1 MKKIKTFE
9 NLNLHNKK
17 VLLRVDFNVPL
28 ESNENISTITDDWRI
43 QSSLPTINLLLE
55 KKARIIICT
64 HIGRPRGKYSKDL
77 TIEPIARHLSQLLKT
92 KVHQANDSIGT
103 DVEKLVDQLQES
115 SILILENIRFYSDE
129 DKNSPP
135 FSKKLAKPYDVFIN
149 DAFGVAHRENSST
162 VGVTQFLPSYGGL
175 LMEKEIEVLNHLTKS
190 APSPRTAIIGGAKIA
205 DKLLLL
211 KNIAKSVDNLIVGGA
226 MAQPILNFLKRISNI
241 DNTLDKQ
248 IDVLLKLLHTHNTKL
263 ILPKDF
269 LITEQISEFSKTC
282 LANTNDLLE
291 NWQIV
296 DIGPKSISQIQGII
310 DESSTIFWNGPMGI
324 FEIEKYSKGTSQ
336 IAKTLAKANNK
347 LTVLGGGS
355 TVQAVRNEELGDKF
369 SHISTGGGAFLKF
382 LEGQTLP
389 ALIPITE

>member
-190 APSPRTAIIGGAKIA
+190 APSPR
-205 DKLLLL
+205 L
-211 KNIAKSVDNLIVGGA
+211 SLI
-226 MAQPILNFLKRISNI
+226 
-241 DNTLDKQ
+241 
-248 IDVLLKLLHTHNTKL
+248 
-263 ILPKDF
+263 
-269 LITEQISEFSKTC
+269 
-282 LANTNDLLE
+282 
-291 NWQIV
+291 
-296 DIGPKSISQIQGII
+296 
-310 DESSTIFWNGPMGI
+310 
-324 FEIEKYSKGTSQ
+324 
-336 IAKTLAKANNK
+336 
-347 LTVLGGGS
+347 
-355 TVQAVRNEELGDKF
+355 
-369 SHISTGGGAFLKF
+369 HI
-382 LEGQTLP
+382 
-389 ALIPITE
+389 

>member
-1 MKKIKTFE
+1 MTKIKTFE

-28 ESNENISTITDDWRI
+28 ETNKNTITITDDWRI

-64 HIGRPRGKYSKDL
+64 HIGRPRGKYSEDL
-77 TIEPIARHLSQLLKT
+77 TIGPIAQHLSQLLKT
-92 KVHQANDSIGT
+92 KVHEANDSIGN
-103 DVEKLVDQLQES
+103 DVEILVNQLQES
-115 SILILENIRFYSDE
+115 SILILQNIRFYSDE
-129 DKNSPP
+129 DKNSPL
-135 FSKKLAKPYDVFIN
+135 FSKTLARPYDVFIN

-162 VGVTQFLPSYGGL
+162 VGVTQYLPSYGGL
-175 LMEKEIEVLNHLTKS
+175 LMKKEIEVLNHLTKS

-211 KNIAKSVDNLIVGGA
+211 NNIAKSVDNLIVGGA
-226 MAQPILNFLKRISNI
+226 MAQPIINFLEGISNI

-248 IDVLLKLLHTHNTKL
+248 IDVLLKLLHEYDTNL
-263 ILPKDF
+263 ILPNDF
-269 LITEQISEFSKTC
+269 LITDQISDFSKTR
-282 LANTNDLLE
+282 LVNTKDVPK
-291 NWQIV
+291 NWHIV

-310 DESSTIFWNGPMGI
+310 DKSYTIFWNGPMGI
-324 FEIEKYSKGTSQ
+324 FEIKKYSKGTSQ
-336 IAKTLAKANNK
+336 IAKNLAKADNK

-355 TVQAVRNEELGDKF
+355 TVQAVRNEGLDDKF

-389 ALIPITE
+389 AIIPITE